1 MVPLPDGMGAK
12 ALYKAHVVPIVESFH
27 QNLSA
32 PMKLR
37 PPTIPVWRNTHPNVT
52 DHPGRVRGNTEKWDG
67 NTYAWTR
74 KLLTLESTRIE

>member
-52 DHPGRVRGNTEKWDG
+52 DHPGRVGTQRNRMAIRMHGHASYSHLCRPG
-67 NTYAWTR
+67 
-74 KLLTLESTRIE
+74 